1 MLRRTCLF
9 ASSLLLTPFALA
21 EEKVGIRPNSVPSHP
36 EYEELRAGTQIEH
49 LYESML
55 ANGFGIKNPDAKPDE
70 PTVVIVSDTQCPWCS
85 KLWHASLPLQGK
97 VNFVWFPIPVLND
110 LSLDQAALILSSK
123 NPWAALAEHEEHFKD
138 PDFRGINPAGKEVDK
153 KFRAEVWSNAKIA
166 RWSGLT
172 VVPLGVFK
180 NKDGKYLPIFS
191 GTDARGL
198 EKIIFGK

>member
-1 MLRRTCLF
+1 
-9 ASSLLLTPFALA
+9 
-21 EEKVGIRPNSVPSHP
+21 
-36 EYEELRAGTQIEH
+36 
-49 LYESML
+49 ML
-55 ANGFGIKNPDAKPDE
+55 ANGFGIKNTHAKPDE

-85 KLWHASLPLQGK
+85 KLWHASLPLQGN

-180 NKDGKYLPIFS
+180 NNDGKYLPIFS
-191 GTDARGL
+191 GTDTKGL